1 MVMEGD
7 LEMDRV
13 EVLVGVRVLDTLVE
27 GVAE

>member
-13 EVLVGVRVLDTLVE
+13 EVMVGVRVLDTLVE